1 MTIDD
6 GRWVK
11 HVCALPSLGQVHPM
25 AIIQDIFAYER
36 EENDS
41 YFVVAHHMKNTIKKH
56 KTKQRVNPCIL
67 YLYFIV
73 PHTRHLPNKNY
84 SPTMNVEQHGTH

>member
-1 MTIDD
+1 MTLDN
-6 GRWVK
+6 GHWVE
-11 HVCALPSLGQVHPM
+11 HACALPSINHVHPM

-41 YFVVAHHMKNTIKKH
+41 YFVVAHQRIKNL
-56 KTKQRVNPCIL
+56 RANPCIL

-73 PHTRHLPNKNY
+73 PHTQHLPHKNC
-84 SPTMNVEQHGTH
+84 SPTMNP